1 MFYFHEHARFVQFQ
15 LLSANDTDTNAFVYS
30 KIGLWVVIF
39 LCSPYCGPFFGGFIV
54 SGLNGA
60 WRPVLWVVFAWS
72 CFVLLLVIF
81 LADET
86 WYDRSLSVQ
95 PERPTGVYGRFCN
108 LVGITGIRQRA
119 YKPNAFPSIMRLFE
133 VFTKPT
139 LWMVF
144 IVYA

>member
-1 MFYFHEHARFVQFQ
+1 MFYFHEHARFVQFP

-39 LCSPYCGPFFGGFIV
+39 LCSPYCGPFFGGSIV

-144 IVYA
+144 VVYA